1 MIAHDKNK
9 AMEKFGEHLK
19 TAKAES
25 VLAGGVET
33 PVDNMLDDLAQCLD
47 KIYHTNEFSRVAVC
61 GG

>member
-19 TAKAES
+19 TAKAAS

-33 PVDNMLDDLAQCLD
+33 PVDNMLDDLAEFLD
-47 KIYHTNEFSRVAVC
+47 ALHGTDEFMKMAAEN
-61 GG
+61 